1 MCGLAGLSVGCGM
14 TLTCPKMLLIDQASR
29 RAEGT
34 SDRRSPLTS
43 WDHRAS
49 VRTRPRPTVTPGD
62 APLSFP
68 RNLVP
73 IANHELVR
81 DDDALC
87 ERIRARQLFRYLHFT
102 AKLEHLV
109 VNRTVLSVAHET
121 IGFDLPDWMRI
132 DAYKIY
138 CDEAYHA
145 LVAAELATTVA
156 QQRELGGARRAMPYF
171 MRRLAELI
179 DSAEPDLGPL
189 LEILFVVCSE
199 TLISGTLSH
208 AAEAPEVI
216 EPVRQAL
223 SEHAHDE
230 RRHHAYFAELLR
242 HLWPQLTRS
251 SQRIAGTFVP
261 ALIDA
266 FLRPDFDDAE
276 AELMSYGLGLD
287 AAQQIVAE
295 SYPAEVVDADRRHV
309 ARYTVRHFEEV
320 GALDYPEVAA
330 NFERLRLR
338 TAVASLS

>member
-14 TLTCPKMLLIDQASR
+14 TLTCPKTLLIDAALRSAR
-29 RAEGT
+29 TR
-34 SDRRSPLTS
+34 SDRSSPLAS
-43 WDHRAS
+43 WDARSS
-49 VRTRPRPTVTPGD
+49 VRTRPRPAVVPGD

-73 IANHELVR
+73 IANHEIIR

-87 ERIRARQLFRYLHFT
+87 ERILARHLFRYLHFT

-109 VNRTVLSVAHET
+109 VNRTVLSLAHET
-121 IGFDLPDWMRI
+121 IGLELPDWMRL
-132 DAYKIY
+132 DAHKIY
-138 CDEAYHA
+138 CDEGYHA
-145 LVAAELATTVA
+145 LVAAELAATVA
-156 QQRELGGARRAMPYF
+156 EQHDLAEARKATPYF

-179 DSAEPDLGPL
+179 DSVEPDLGPL

-208 AAEAPEVI
+208 AAEAPEVP
-216 EPVRQAL
+216 EAVREAL
-223 SEHAHDE
+223 SQHAHDE

-242 HLWPQLTRS
+242 HIWPQLTRS
-251 SQRIAGTFVP
+251 SQRKAGALVP

-266 FLRPDFDDAE
+266 FLRPDFDDAR
-276 AELMSYGLGLD
+276 AELRGYGLD
-287 AAQQIVAE
+287 ADEVEQILAE
-295 SYPAEVVDADRRHV
+295 SYPAAVIDADRRHI

-330 NFERLRLR
+330 SFERTGLVK
-338 TAVASLS
+338 TALAA